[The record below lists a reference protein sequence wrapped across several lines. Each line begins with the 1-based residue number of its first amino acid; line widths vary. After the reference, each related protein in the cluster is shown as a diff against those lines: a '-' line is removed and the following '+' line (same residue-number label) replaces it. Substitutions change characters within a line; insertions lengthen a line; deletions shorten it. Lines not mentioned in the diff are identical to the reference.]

1 MKILIVTQCFHPD
14 VYACNDIA
22 RILVERGH
30 EVTVLTGLPD
40 YTTSRVPKEY
50 KWFRKRREDYHG
62 AKVYRV
68 SIIARHHGA
77 IFRCLNYLS
86 FVATSLWFTFF
97 HKLDDFDVVY
107 VWQVSPVTMTI
118 PAIRLAKRQ
127 HKPLYLYCLD
137 LWPESV
143 KAMSFTE
150 GSLLFKVVD
159 RLSRWIYSRCD
170 HISVTS
176 PSFIDYFRDYLGYPE
191 ERLSYIPQFAS
202 EDFLKVNL
210 DKQTNGH
217 FDFLFIG
224 NIGKVQDVEV
234 IIQAFS
240 KLAGR
245 NDWTMHIVGNGSN
258 HVSCVAL
265 AKSLGLE
272 DRVIFY
278 GSCPLKETMKF
289 YRLADACILTLK
301 GDNLIG
307 STLPGKL
314 QTYMAAGK
322 PIIGA
327 INGSGQLVIKQ
338 SQSGLCVA
346 AGDVDGLSD
355 ALSEFM
361 DNNSK
366 YSQCGQNARRY
377 FLENFTQEKFFSSL
391 EKELEALIQGR
402 L

>member
-40 YTTSRVPKEY
+40 YTTSKVPKEY
-50 KWFRKRREDYHG
+50 RWFRKRREDYHG

-150 GSLLFKVVD
+150 GSLLFK
-159 RLSRWIYSRCD
+159 
-170 HISVTS
+170 
-176 PSFIDYFRDYLGYPE
+176 
-191 ERLSYIPQFAS
+191 A
-202 EDFLKVNL
+202 
-210 DKQTNGH
+210 
-217 FDFLFIG
+217 
-224 NIGKVQDVEV
+224 
-234 IIQAFS
+234 
-240 KLAGR
+240 
-245 NDWTMHIVGNGSN
+245 
-258 HVSCVAL
+258 
-265 AKSLGLE
+265 
-272 DRVIFY
+272 
-278 GSCPLKETMKF
+278 
-289 YRLADACILTLK
+289 
-301 GDNLIG
+301 
-307 STLPGKL
+307 
-314 QTYMAAGK
+314 
-322 PIIGA
+322 
-327 INGSGQLVIKQ
+327 
-338 SQSGLCVA
+338 
-346 AGDVDGLSD
+346 
-355 ALSEFM
+355 
-361 DNNSK
+361 
-366 YSQCGQNARRY
+366 
-377 FLENFTQEKFFSSL
+377 
-391 EKELEALIQGR
+391 
-402 L
+402 

>member
-1 MKILIVTQCFHPD
+1 
-14 VYACNDIA
+14 
-22 RILVERGH
+22 
-30 EVTVLTGLPD
+30 
-40 YTTSRVPKEY
+40 
-50 KWFRKRREDYHG
+50 
-62 AKVYRV
+62 
-68 SIIARHHGA
+68 
-77 IFRCLNYLS
+77 
-86 FVATSLWFTFF
+86 
-97 HKLDDFDVVY
+97 
-107 VWQVSPVTMTI
+107 
-118 PAIRLAKRQ
+118 
-127 HKPLYLYCLD
+127 
-137 LWPESV
+137 
-143 KAMSFTE
+143 
-150 GSLLFKVVD
+150 
-159 RLSRWIYSRCD
+159 
-170 HISVTS
+170 
-176 PSFIDYFRDYLGYPE
+176 
-191 ERLSYIPQFAS
+191 
-202 EDFLKVNL
+202 
-210 DKQTNGH
+210 
-217 FDFLFIG
+217 
-224 NIGKVQDVEV
+224 
-234 IIQAFS
+234 
-240 KLAGR
+240 
-245 NDWTMHIVGNGSN
+245 MHIVGSGSN
-258 HVSCVAL
+258 HDSCVAL

-289 YRLADACILTLK
+289 YRLANACILTLK